1 MTSRRR
7 RGGQRYER
15 GERHGVYRLD
25 DDSRAWRDPIIDEC
39 PIHRLMTEAT
49 VIVTTR
55 QPG

>member
-1 MTSRRR
+1 VTSRRR
-7 RGGQRYER
+7 RGGQRDER
-15 GERHGVYRLD
+15 EERHGVYRLD
-25 DDSRAWRDPIIDEC
+25 DDPRAWREPIIDEG